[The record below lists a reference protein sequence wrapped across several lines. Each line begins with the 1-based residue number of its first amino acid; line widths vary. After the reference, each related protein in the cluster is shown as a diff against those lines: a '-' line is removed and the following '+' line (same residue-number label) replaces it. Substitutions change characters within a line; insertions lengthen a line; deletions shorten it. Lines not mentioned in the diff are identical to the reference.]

1 MNRVRDRFA
10 RLDGLR
16 IHFRH
21 WDGPSDDAPL
31 LVLLHGG
38 MGDAHA
44 WDLFGPVFASHY
56 RVIAPDARGHGESDW
71 SPANQYSPEHQAA
84 DLTHLLAALGCD
96 EVSIVGASMGG
107 WTGYSV
113 AAQFPQLVKKL
124 VIVDVSPA
132 VPEWR
137 EPVVNRFA
145 SLEEALAARLDPSRG
160 QDETLLRESVERN
173 LMLMADGTFS
183 WRFDVE
189 GIRESFR
196 SRDGDGQWRLLEQ
209 ITSSTLL
216 VRGAESNLLT
226 SELAARVCRAIPNAR
241 LIEIPGAGHP
251 VARDQPALFLA
262 AVAPFL
268 LST

>member
-1 MNRVRDRFA
+1 VGTAGVEAEMNRVRDRFA

-21 WDGPSDDAPL
+21 WDGPSDDAPV

-124 VIVDVSPA
+124 VIVERLSHSSAINASRSSAERRVISSRVSCIGPR
-132 VPEWR
+132 P
-137 EPVVNRFA
+137 
-145 SLEEALAARLDPSRG
+145 PSR
-160 QDETLLRESVERN
+160 QP
-173 LMLMADGTFS
+173 
-183 WRFDVE
+183 DVLPAAE
-189 GIRESFR
+189 LGAHN
-196 SRDGDGQWRLLEQ
+196 G
-209 ITSSTLL
+209 L
-216 VRGAESNLLT
+216 V
-226 SELAARVCRAIPNAR
+226 
-241 LIEIPGAGHP
+241 
-251 VARDQPALFLA
+251 
-262 AVAPFL
+262 
-268 LST
+268 